1 VATTVND
8 ALVVGFFGI
17 ARSTGITAP
26 AGMTERYQAQSASG
40 AAETK
45 TTSESADVTQPIA
58 GPTGSKTATAAQGAD
73 WVAQLVSL
81 RPAAAAP
88 RSTSTTV
95 DCPASTPA
103 NTPATCTVTVTDTD
117 TAPKSPPQGTVDL
130 EFTAQP
136 GGSSPTLAPDPCPLT
151 TASTSSS
158 TCTFTFNSTKA
169 GDYTIKATY
178 QPAPTSIH
186 AASSGSDTITV
197 AAGPPAIV
205 TVTPAAA
212 TNEVNTEHC
221 VTATVT
227 DEFGNPNAGVK
238 VFFTVTGVNSASGTK
253 TTGADGTTGNFCY
266 TGRLFGGDTIKAV
279 ADANGNNTPDAG
291 EPTGAAAKTWT
302 LPPSTAFCFV
312 DFATYGVRIVALNG
326 DLASAGGNAQVDGDG
341 NPTGQHEYQDHG
353 PVQPMNVHSINVL
366 AVVCTDIEGVPGGKQ
381 AQIYGRATIDGAGS
395 YIYRIDVEDR
405 GESGTNDKY
414 WIALSNGYTSGNQT
428 LVGGNV
434 QH

>member
-1 VATTVND
+1 VAPDPCTLIPDVSTVATDDSTCTGTVTFTAD
-8 ALVVGFFGI
+8 TLGSYTIEGTYVPAPASVH
-17 ARSTGITAP
+17 ATSTGSDMIT
-26 AGMTERYQAQSASG
+26 
-40 AAETK
+40 
-45 TTSESADVTQPIA
+45 VTA
-58 GPTGSKTATAAQGAD
+58 
-73 WVAQLVSL
+73 
-81 RPAAAAP
+81 
-88 RSTSTTV
+88 RSTSTSV
-95 DCPASTPA
+95 NCPATTPA
-103 NTPATCTVTVTDTD
+103 NSPATCTVTVTDTD
-117 TAPKSPPQGTVDL
+117 TVPKSPPQGDVDL

-136 GGSSPTLAPDPCPLT
+136 DGSSPTLAPDPCPLT

-158 TCTFTFNSTKA
+158 TCTFAFNSTKA
-169 GDYTIKATY
+169 GDYTIKGTY

-186 AASSGSDTITV
+186 ATSTGSDMIKVT
-197 AAGPPAIV
+197 AGPPAIV

-212 TNEVNTEHC
+212 TNQVNTEHC

-238 VFFTVTGVNSASGTK
+238 VFFTVTGVNSASGTR
-253 TTGADGTTGNFCY
+253 TTGADGTTPEFCY
-266 TGRLFGGDTIKAV
+266 IGRLFGPDTITAV
-279 ADANGNNTPDAG
+279 ADADDNGDPDPG
-291 EPTGAAAKTWT
+291 EPTGIATKTWT

-326 DLASAGGNAQVDGDG
+326 DPASAGGNAQVDGDG

-366 AVVCTDIEGVPGGKQ
+366 AVVCTDIEDVPGGKQ

-434 QH
+434 QIH